1 MGQQIKN
8 IPLQFRII
16 SSDLDNEQ
24 RNYTGCADITLLFDG
39 VLDEE
44 ELHNNMKS
52 NNILGWTEHD
62 SLFMHYYS
70 QKYNC
75 RGSW

>member
-1 MGQQIKN
+1 MFTLVISNRIQLVGQQIKN
-8 IPLQFRII
+8 ITLQFRII
-16 SSDLDNEQ
+16 SSDLDNGQ

-52 NNILGWTEHD
+52 NNILRWSKHD
-62 SLFMHYYS
+62 
-70 QKYNC
+70 
-75 RGSW
+75 